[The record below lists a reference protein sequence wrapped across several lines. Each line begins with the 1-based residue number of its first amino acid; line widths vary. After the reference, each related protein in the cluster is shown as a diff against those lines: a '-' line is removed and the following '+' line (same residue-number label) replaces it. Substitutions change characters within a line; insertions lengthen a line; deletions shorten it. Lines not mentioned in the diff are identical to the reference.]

1 VEDLKKHF
9 DKELTKRQI
18 SRRGFLKLCGLM
30 ATTLALEKSQ
40 IGRIAR
46 ALSTQMRPPVIWL
59 EFQDCTGDT
68 ESFLRISNP
77 SLDDLILNQIS
88 VDYHET
94 LMTPAGDMTEVSL
107 NNTMRDFYGQ
117 YIVVVEGSIP
127 TANNGIFCMIRG
139 RTALSILESVSA
151 GAWGII
157 AAGSCAWDGGLAAAY
172 PNPTGAVGVKDA
184 VSNLTNLVNLPGCPA
199 NAVNIAAVLV
209 HILTYNSL
217 PARDGENRPTSMYQ
231 RRIHQDCERRVH
243 YEADRYVRAWGDE
256 GHLKGWCLEEMGC
269 KGPETYNNCARIKW
283 NDGTSWPIGSGHH
296 CVGCSSSHFW
306 DERTPFYEEEE
317 HEGYDD

>member
-1 VEDLKKHF
+1 MVGDKTFDL
-9 DKELTKRQI
+9 DQLLTKRRI
-18 SRRGFLKLCGLM
+18 NRREFIKFCGLM
-30 ATTLALEKSQ
+30 ATTLALENSQ

-46 ALSTQMRPPVIWL
+46 ALATQPRPPVVWL

-68 ESFLRISNP
+68 ESFLRISTP
-77 SLDDLILNQIS
+77 SLDDLLLSQIS

-107 NNTMRDFYGQ
+107 LNTLQTYHGQ
-117 YIVVVEGSIP
+117 YIVIVEGSIP
-127 TANNGIFCMIRG
+127 TANNGVFCMIRG
-139 RTALSILESVSA
+139 QTALSILQSVTA
-151 GAWGII
+151 GAWGVI

-184 VSNLTNLVNLPGCPA
+184 VPDLTNIVNLPGCPS

-217 PARDGENRPTSMYQ
+217 PARDGENRPVSMYQ
-231 RRIHQDCERRVH
+231 RKIHQDCERRVH
-243 YEADRYVRAWGDE
+243 YEADRYVHAWGDE

-269 KGPETYNNCARIKW
+269 KGPETRNNCAVVKW
-283 NDGTSWPIGSGHH
+283 NDGTSFPIGSGHP
-296 CVGCSSSHFW
+296 CVGCASPHFW
-306 DERTPFYEEEE
+306 DERTPFYEE
-317 HEGYDD
+317 D